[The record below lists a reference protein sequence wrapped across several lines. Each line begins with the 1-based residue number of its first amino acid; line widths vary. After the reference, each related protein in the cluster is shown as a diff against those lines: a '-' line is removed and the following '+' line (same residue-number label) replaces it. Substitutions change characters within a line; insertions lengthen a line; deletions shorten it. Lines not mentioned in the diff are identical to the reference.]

1 MKKLQSDFSQL
12 LRNIFLDALWL
23 IQKLKF
29 NGRNSKCY
37 KISYLINWSKHW
49 HSMSQALCEQRDGPP
64 PPTKASEGGVI
75 VQPAIT
81 KDPELLMVAA
91 MIDPSWKF
99 TMVEN
104 EFQRTVKI
112 AE

>member
-1 MKKLQSDFSQL
+1 ML
-12 LRNIFLDALWL
+12 
-23 IQKLKF
+23 QKLFDKLVQTYW
-29 NGRNSKCY
+29 R
-37 KISYLINWSKHW
+37 
-49 HSMSQALCEQRDGPP
+49 SMSQALCEQRHGPPPP

-75 VQPAIT
+75 VHPAIT

-112 AE
+112 AEWLFRDEKLFFDNHKGQ

>member
-1 MKKLQSDFSQL
+1 MAHPKDKIQWKDFCVISKVKKKL
-12 LRNIFLDALWL
+12 N
-23 IQKLKF
+23 
-29 NGRNSKCY
+29 NCKCY
-37 KISYLINWSKHW
+37 KISYLINWSKHIGAACPRPCV
-49 HSMSQALCEQRDGPP
+49 SNVMAPPAP

-75 VQPAIT
+75 VHPAIT

>member
-1 MKKLQSDFSQL
+1 MHKHTLSYCIHSYQLGPSSHQIRKCQTGLGSPALLPVLQGFRPSPL
-12 LRNIFLDALWL
+12 APP
-23 IQKLKF
+23 
-29 NGRNSKCY
+29 
-37 KISYLINWSKHW
+37 
-49 HSMSQALCEQRDGPP
+49 PP

-75 VQPAIT
+75 VHPAIT

-112 AE
+112 AEWLFRDEKIVL

>member
-1 MKKLQSDFSQL
+1 MLQNKLFD
-12 LRNIFLDALWL
+12 
-23 IQKLKF
+23 KLVETLAQHVT
-29 NGRNSKCY
+29 G
-37 KISYLINWSKHW
+37 LVWAMW
-49 HSMSQALCEQRDGPP
+49 WPPPP
-64 PPTKASEGGVI
+64 PPTEASEGGVI

-91 MIDPSWKF
+91 MIDPPWKF

-112 AE
+112 AEWLFRDEKLFLDNHN

>member
-1 MKKLQSDFSQL
+1 M
-12 LRNIFLDALWL
+12 A
-23 IQKLKF
+23 
-29 NGRNSKCY
+29 
-37 KISYLINWSKHW
+37 
-49 HSMSQALCEQRDGPP
+49 PP

-75 VQPAIT
+75 VHPAIT

-91 MIDPSWKF
+91 MIDPPWKF

>member
-1 MKKLQSDFSQL
+1 M
-12 LRNIFLDALWL
+12 APP
-23 IQKLKF
+23 
-29 NGRNSKCY
+29 
-37 KISYLINWSKHW
+37 
-49 HSMSQALCEQRDGPP
+49 PP

-75 VQPAIT
+75 VHPAIT

-99 TMVEN
+99 TIVEN

>member
-1 MKKLQSDFSQL
+1 M
-12 LRNIFLDALWL
+12 A
-23 IQKLKF
+23 
-29 NGRNSKCY
+29 
-37 KISYLINWSKHW
+37 
-49 HSMSQALCEQRDGPP
+49 PP

-75 VQPAIT
+75 VHPAIT

-112 AE
+112 AEWLFRDEKLFFDNHN

>member
-1 MKKLQSDFSQL
+1 MI
-12 LRNIFLDALWL
+12 N
-23 IQKLKF
+23 
-29 NGRNSKCY
+29 
-37 KISYLINWSKHW
+37 LINWSKHLR
-49 HSMSQALCEQRDGPP
+49 SMSQALCEQRDGPP
-64 PPTKASEGGVI
+64 LLLPPTKASEGGVI
-75 VQPAIT
+75 VHPAIT

>member
-1 MKKLQSDFSQL
+1 MEEFLCELKSKKKL
-12 LRNIFLDALWL
+12 N
-23 IQKLKF
+23 
-29 NGRNSKCY
+29 NSKGY

-64 PPTKASEGGVI
+64 PPPTKASEGGVI
-75 VQPAIT
+75 VHPAIT

-91 MIDPSWKF
+91 MIDPAWKF